1 MHRAETSLAFAV
13 IAAGLTVPAWTA
25 PAWAAER
32 GGPTPLHRD
41 AAPMKRAKRAIVGRI
56 SANDCRRLIVEHVPG
71 PSVAFRPGVDAYGNA
86 VAPADL
92 PGSRRVR
99 LPKVIRI
106 RLQVDLNTYLGIA
119 PQPGV
124 EADAQLGQITV
135 RGSRVYFNG
144 QPLDEPHHSFVVG
157 QCRRKLRR
165 KR

>member
-1 MHRAETSLAFAV
+1 MPRAATSLAFAV
-13 IAAGLTVPAWTA
+13 IAAGLTAPAWAA

-32 GGPTPLHRD
+32 GAPTPLHRD

-56 SANDCRRLIVEHVPG
+56 SADDCRRLIVEHVPG

-92 PGSRRVR
+92 PGSRRIR
-99 LPKVIRI
+99 LPQVIRI

-124 EADAQLGQITV
+124 EPDAQLGQITV
-135 RGSRVYFNG
+135 RGTRVYFNG
-144 QPLDEPHHSFVVG
+144 QPLEEPHHSFVVG
-157 QCRRKLRR
+157 QCRRKLRHSR
-165 KR
+165 